1 VVPSFGQKVV
11 LVKAP
16 LLLYILLSTN
26 LEEQIMERRI
36 NYSKILPE
44 GMRLLNAL
52 DHYSQNCGLEPGLL
66 DLIKLRASQI
76 NGCAYCIDM
85 HSKDARTGGETEQ
98 RLYSLSIWRETPY
111 YTSRERA
118 ALAFTEAATLI
129 AQGRVPDEVYDEA
142 RQQFS
147 DEELVKLML
156 AIVTI
161 NAWNRFTIF
170 GDVPGSYQPSHFVT
184 QPGQVAQV
192 RVTE

>member
-1 VVPSFGQKVV
+1 VVPRFGQEVV
-11 LVKAP
+11 LVKEP
-16 LLLYILLSTN
+16 LLLYILFSPQ
-26 LEEQIMERRI
+26 LEEQIMERRL

-44 GMRLLNAL
+44 GMRLMNAL

-85 HSKDARTGGETEQ
+85 HSKDARSGGETEQ
-98 RLYSLSIWRETPY
+98 RLYNLSIWRETPY

-118 ALAFTEAATLI
+118 ALAFTEAVTLI
-129 AQGRVPDEVYDEA
+129 AQERVPDEVYDEA

-170 GDVPGSYQPSHFVT
+170 GDIPGSYQPSHFVT

-192 RVTE
+192 HVTE